1 MTYYT
6 YYSYNSI
13 SKSKSQVFAFVNTL
27 YVKLDNQS
35 ILCYSLFMKV
45 NWQRD
50 ILDNLYNH
58 EGKTLQQIG
67 EIYGVSRER
76 VRQVM
81 KELDVSYTR
90 KRTRTSPYLNQH
102 RFKDVDDYLKNHRG
116 KSKRESSLQNYLEKL
131 CCSLCGE
138 VTNLH
143 IHHLHYPARSLDD
156 LQILCAR
163 CHRIEHVHGID
174 VNTRQKIHDEYASGE
189 SVKSIAKRYKVAA
202 VTIYKVIAIVRKG
215 QTTHRR

>member
-1 MTYYT
+1 M
-6 YYSYNSI
+6 
-13 SKSKSQVFAFVNTL
+13 FVNTL
-27 YVKLDNQS
+27 YIQLDNQ
-35 ILCYSLFMKV
+35 LMLRYCLPMKV

-67 EIYGVSRER
+67 EIYGVTRER

-81 KELDVSYTR
+81 KELGVPYTR
-90 KRTRTSPYLNQH
+90 KRTSSPHPY
-102 RFKDVDDYLKNHRG
+102 FKGLDDYLKNHKG
-116 KSKRESSLQNYLEKL
+116 KKEQNGTLQRYLEKL

-138 VTNLH
+138 TTNLH
-143 IHHLHYPARSLDD
+143 IHHIRYPARSPED

-163 CHRIEHVHGID
+163 CHRIEHVHGISID
-174 VNTRQKIHDEYASGE
+174 TRQKIHDEYAKGE
-189 SVKSIAKRYKVAA
+189 SAKTLAKRYGVAS

-215 QTTHRR
+215 QTTYH